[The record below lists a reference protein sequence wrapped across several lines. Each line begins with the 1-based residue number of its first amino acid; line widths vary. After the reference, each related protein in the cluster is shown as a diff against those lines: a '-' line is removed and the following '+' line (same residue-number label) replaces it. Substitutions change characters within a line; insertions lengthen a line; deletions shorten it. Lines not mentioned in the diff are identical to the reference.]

1 MRCSRI
7 KQTAAQRRGVVLIVV
22 LACVA
27 IISILLGT
35 MIKGTLDWRRQVRYE
50 TWNSQAGWLAESGL
64 RKAVHEL
71 NLNSKYAGEVWHL
84 KEADGLSWPASIDIK
99 VTDESQQKT
108 IEVVATFAEETG
120 RPIRARRTLIVSES
134 EDKTDD

>member
-1 MRCSRI
+1 MRCPCI
-7 KQTAAQRRGVVLIVV
+7 KQTTCGRRGVVLVVV

-35 MIKGTLDWRRQVRYE
+35 MIKSTLDWRRQVRYE

-71 NLNSKYAGEVWHL
+71 NSNRKYAGEVWQL
-84 KEADGLSWPASIDIK
+84 NEADGLLWPVSIDIK
-99 VTDESQQKT
+99 VTNKSQQKT
-108 IEVVATFAEETG
+108 INVVATFAEETG
-120 RPIRARRTLIVSES
+120 RPVRAHRTLIISAS